1 LKRYL
6 PLLVILGLVTAC
18 ADIATQSRTQVT
30 GTATYKERM
39 ALPPNA
45 VLEATL
51 EDVTKAG
58 ALAEILGRTRIEQP
72 GNPPF
77 RFEITYDPSR
87 IDPRHRYTVR
97 ARIMADGRLLFS
109 TDRHY
114 SVLTAGSGNEVALVL
129 RRIGGSSEGS
139 NEPLENTHWKLVR
152 LGDTVV
158 NVAEQQREP
167 HLIFHPASRRVGGSG
182 GCNRLTG
189 SYERTDDRVAFG
201 QMAGTLMTCPTG
213 MDVEQKFLAALGQT
227 TGVRITGK
235 HLELLDA
242 AGQVVADLEAV
253 YVR

>member
-1 LKRYL
+1 MKRYL
-6 PLLVILGLVTAC
+6 PWLVILGLATAC
-18 ADIATQSRTQVT
+18 AEIATQSRTQVT

-45 VLEATL
+45 ILEVTL
-51 EDVTKAG
+51 EDVSKAG

-97 ARIMADGRLLFS
+97 ARIVADGRLLFI

-114 SVLTAGSGNEVALVL
+114 SVLTAGSGNEAALLL
-129 RRIGGSSEGS
+129 RRVGGSSEGS

-152 LGDTVV
+152 LGDTAV
-158 NVAEQQREP
+158 NVTEKQREP

-189 SYERTDDRVAFG
+189 GYERVGDRVTFG
-201 QMAGTLMTCPTG
+201 QMAGTLMACPTG
-213 MDVEQKFLAALGQT
+213 MDIEQKFLAALGQT
-227 TGVRITGK
+227 TSVRITGQ
-235 HLELLDA
+235 HLELIDA